1 MNIVVIGGG
10 VAGLA
15 TALQLGRPGHTVTV
29 IERDD
34 TPMPATADEAFDWNR
49 RGAPQVRHSHAFL
62 ARLRN
67 LLRDHQPDILDAL
80 LAEGATEM
88 RFGDGV
94 PAEMEFEPE
103 PGDDDLVMIACRRT
117 TFEWVLRRAAL
128 AEANVTIRTGLA
140 AVGLLASEPDA
151 ATPNPN
157 PKLVAKRAPGDRIAT
172 SFGVGP
178 TVTGVRLD
186 DGSELLADLVVAANG
201 RRSAVAD
208 WLAEIGARPVTE
220 TVEDTGI
227 VYASRFYRLLPD
239 AEVPPRTGP
248 IGGDLGYV
256 KYGTFVGDNRTFSI
270 TLAVPTGDDELRR
283 RLADP
288 VAFDAAARSLPATA
302 PWLDG
307 RAEPITPEV
316 HMMAGL
322 LNKWSDYVVDGEPAA
337 IGLVPVGDAV
347 LCTNP
352 LYGRGCSTAYW
363 SAQLLAQAIADAS
376 RRCACCRRRLRRS
389 AAHGDPSVV
398 PLVGRAGPRGSSG
411 GCRVARRRGPLRRRL
426 RPEGLHPVGAARRTR
441 TGVAFRPGRAAGIRP
456 QPQPVVATRCVADRR
471 RLRCPRVR
479 RAADQGRA
487 PSRTV
492 ARPRDQSRL
501 RRHPP
506 RRLTRAR

>member
-1 MNIVVIGGG
+1 MNVVVVGGG

-15 TALQLGRPGHTVTV
+15 TALHLGRVGHAVTV

-34 TPMPATADEAFDWNR
+34 TPMPATADEAFEWNR

-94 PAEMEFEPE
+94 PPEMDFAPE
-103 PGDDDLVMIACRRT
+103 PDDEDLVMIACRRT

-128 AEANVTIRTGLA
+128 AEVNVTIRTGVA
-140 AVGLLASEPDA
+140 AVGLVTHPLENPPHPEFGAEIASG
-151 ATPNPN
+151 ATTAPN
-157 PKLVAKRAPGDRIAT
+157 
-172 SFGVGP
+172 FGVEGVV
-178 TVTGVRLD
+178 VTGVRLD
-186 DGSELLADLVVAANG
+186 DGTELDADLVVAANG

-208 WLAEIGARPVTE
+208 WLAGIGARPVTE

-270 TLAVPTGDDELRR
+270 TLAVPTDDDELRR

-288 VAFDAAARSLPATA
+288 AAFDAAARSLPATA

-307 RAEPITPEV
+307 RAEPLTPEV

-363 SAQLLAQAIADAS
+363 SAHLLAQAIAEHPDDLRSIAVAYDEALRTEIHPWYRS
-376 RRCACCRRRLRRS
+376 SVEQDREARRV
-389 AAHGDPSVV
+389 AAALLEGDDPYGDPSDPRAFTRSVLRDGLAPALRSDQVV
-398 PLVGRAGPRGSSG
+398 LRAFIRNLNLLSPPDALLTDADFGARVFAVMQTKDQRPPEPSLGPTTRSDFI
-411 GCRVARRRGPLRRRL
+411 
-426 RPEGLHPVGAARRTR
+426 AA
-441 TGVAFRPGRAAGIRP
+441 FSAA
-456 QPQPVVATRCVADRR
+456 
-471 RLRCPRVR
+471 
-479 RAADQGRA
+479 
-487 PSRTV
+487 
-492 ARPRDQSRL
+492 
-501 RRHPP
+501 
-506 RRLTRAR
+506 

>member
-15 TALQLGRPGHTVTV
+15 TALQLGRAGHTVTV
-29 IERDD
+29 IEHDD
-34 TPMPATADEAFDWNR
+34 TPMPATADEAFEWNR

-94 PAEMEFEPE
+94 PAEMEFAPE

-151 ATPNPN
+151 AAPNPN
-157 PKLVAKRAPGDRIAT
+157 PKPVAKGAPGDRIAT

-178 TVTGVRLD
+178 TVAGVRLD
-186 DGSELLADLVVAANG
+186 DGSELVADLVVAANG

-208 WLAEIGARPVTE
+208 WLAEIGARPVSE

-227 VYASRFYRLLPD
+227 VYASRFYRLLAGAD
-239 AEVPPRTGP
+239 APPRTGP

-288 VAFDAAARSLPATA
+288 IAFDAATRSLPATA

-307 RAEPITPEV
+307 RAEPITPSV
-316 HMMAGL
+316 HMMAGF
-322 LNKWSDYVVDGEPAA
+322 LNKWSDTSSTVSPLRSAWCPSAMRCCARTRCTD
-337 IGLVPVGDAV
+337 GDAAPRTGAPTCWRGRSPTIPTI
-347 LCTNP
+347 CTP
-352 LYGRGCSTAYW
+352 SRSPTT
-363 SAQLLAQAIADAS
+363 
-376 RRCACCRRRLRRS
+376 RRCARRS
-389 AAHGDPSVV
+389 IPGTDRRSSRIARLDGW
-398 PLVGRAGPRGSSG
+398 LPRCSP
-411 GCRVARRRGPLRRRL
+411 A
-426 RPEGLHPVGAARRTR
+426 RTR
-441 TGVAFRPGRAAGIRP
+441 TATPPTQGVHPLGVTRRAGTGVALRPGRAASVRP
-456 QPQPVVATRCVADRR
+456 QPQPAVTARRPADRR
-471 RLRCPRVR
+471 RLWRPGLR
-479 RAADQGRA
+479 RAADEGPA
-487 PSRTV
+487 PT
-492 ARPRDQSRL
+492 
-501 RRHPP
+501 
-506 RRLTRAR
+506 